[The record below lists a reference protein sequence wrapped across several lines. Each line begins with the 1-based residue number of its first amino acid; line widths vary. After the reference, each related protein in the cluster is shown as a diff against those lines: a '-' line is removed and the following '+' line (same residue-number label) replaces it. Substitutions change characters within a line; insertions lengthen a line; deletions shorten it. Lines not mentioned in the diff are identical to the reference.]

1 MAKTDKPV
9 QPVEKPERVFFAIPR
24 VQVGINKVLVNEAHG
39 DTPAEYEERPV
50 YTSQDEAVAAAQV
63 KATDMGYGKISL
75 QNQTETEWQFLAYE
89 PERK

>member
-9 QPVEKPERVFFAIPR
+9 EKAERIFFAIPR
-24 VQVGINKVLVNEAHG
+24 VEVSKNKVLINEAHG
-39 DTPAEYEERPV
+39 ETPAEYEERPV

-63 KATDMGYGKISL
+63 KATDMGYAKISL
-75 QNQTETEWQFLAYE
+75 QNQTETEWQFMAYE